1 MEILNKIS
9 VEEYLANEA
18 QAPHKSEYHEGE
30 VVAMAGAQ
38 LAHNL
43 IVSNLIRHL
52 GNCLADKECV
62 VLPSDMLLKVPKCEK
77 YVYPDVMIVCREI
90 AIDEIKY
97 TGLEVLLN
105 PTVIIEVLSES
116 TAAYDQ
122 SEKMRCYFTLP
133 SLQQYVMVHSEKIDI
148 NTYTRTPENDWL
160 LHLATQSED
169 KVKIGDCEIA
179 IQDIYN
185 KVGF

>member
-1 MEILNKIS
+1 
-9 VEEYLANEA
+9 
-18 QAPHKSEYHEGE
+18 
-30 VVAMAGAQ
+30 
-38 LAHNL
+38 
-43 IVSNLIRHL
+43 
-52 GNCLADKECV
+52 
-62 VLPSDMLLKVPKCEK
+62 
-77 YVYPDVMIVCREI
+77 
-90 AIDEIKY
+90 
-97 TGLEVLLN
+97 
-105 PTVIIEVLSES
+105 VLSES